1 MTILKKE
8 SIPPFT
14 AHFVETTINGAGYSL
29 LSGFPFVFSP
39 ARVSVDSVSD
49 NRRQGNLPDE
59 LVFKESS
66 VSGHFTTPWSGET
79 NFVLIFKIQ

>member
-1 MTILKKE
+1 L
-8 SIPPFT
+8 
-14 AHFVETTINGAGYSL
+14 
-29 LSGFPFVFSP
+29 
-39 ARVSVDSVSD
+39 D

-59 LVFKESS
+59 LVLKD

>member
-1 MTILKKE
+1 VHFWDRRYLEARNLPDGLVFEE
-8 SIPPFT
+8 S
-14 AHFVETTINGAGYSL
+14 SK
-29 LSGFPFVFSP
+29 
-39 ARVSVDSVSD
+39 RVSVDSELD

-59 LVFKESS
+59 LVLKD